1 MTSGPPPSTAA
12 PDPVAALLKARR
24 SGRALPAFPAPVP
37 ATLADAYAIQQR
49 LIAELEA
56 PVLGW
61 KVGRI
66 PPALIDVL
74 GTERLAGPV
83 LRVAD
88 LDGHTPGDAP
98 VFAGGAGAIEAEVML
113 RLRGVPDARVTG
125 GDDGL
130 PWIDEIRAGFEVASS
145 PAPDV
150 HDHAPYGII
159 ADIGINNG
167 LLLGPLLEV
176 QGFTTLIV
184 ETQIDGATVGIGRA
198 IDVLDGPWGSL
209 NFLVDLHRR
218 GVIELRP
225 GQWVSA
231 GAITGVHPIGIGQA
245 ATARFGSAAHIA
257 CTASAETGF
266 AK

>member
-1 MTSGPPPSTAA
+1 MPGPPLSPAA
-12 PDPVAALLKARR
+12 PDPVAALLEARR
-24 SGRALPAFPAPVP
+24 SGRALPAFPPPVP

-49 LIAELEA
+49 LIAELGV

-66 PPALIDVL
+66 PLALIDVL
-74 GTERLAGPV
+74 SAERLAGPV
-83 LRVAD
+83 LRVAE
-88 LDGHTPGDAP
+88 LDGATPGDAA

-113 RLRGVPDARVTG
+113 RLRAVPDACVTG
-125 GDDGL
+125 SDDGL
-130 PWIDEIRAGFEVASS
+130 AWIDEIRAGFEVASS

-167 LLLGPLLEV
+167 LLIGPRLGADDFAVLA
-176 QGFTTLIV
+176 V
-184 ETQIDGATVGIGRA
+184 ETQIDGVTVGTGRA

-218 GVIELRP
+218 GVIELKP

-231 GAITGVHPIGIGQA
+231 GAITGVHPIGIGQT

-257 CTASAETGF
+257 CTAVAETGF
-266 AK
+266 TK